1 MGIDMARD
9 PDKEAE
15 LDLLSVLE
23 PKKAFADDYP
33 HKRGKYRLEMCDA
46 LTEFM
51 AYGHT
56 FHGATGRLGV
66 TRTTADR
73 WLKVHPDF
81 AEAKELGEQL
91 RLYRL
96 ERVLNYSATGEAH
109 PLDEANW
116 IEIIKDQRLNFP
128 ALMFSLK
135 TVHKDQ
141 YSEKVITEDISV
153 SSDVE
158 KPKEVLNAEIAKQLD
173 TLSRSIE
180 EGADTSPKIGSVGSI
195 AKASESSSKG

>member
-1 MGIDMARD
+1 MPRD

-23 PKKAFADDYP
+23 PKKVHADDYIF
-33 HKRGKYRLEMCDA
+33 KRGKFTLEMCES

-56 FHGATGRLGV
+56 FHGATGRLGIA
-66 TRTTADR
+66 RTTADR
-73 WLKVHPDF
+73 WIRIHPEF

-109 PLDEANW
+109 PLDESNW
-116 IEIIKDQRLNFP
+116 IDIIKDRRLNFQ

-153 SSDVE
+153 PTDVE

-173 TLSRSIE
+173 TLSRSVIE
-180 EGADTSPKIGSVGSI
+180 GPDGQPKVANSGGPAKTPESV
-195 AKASESSSKG
+195 SKG